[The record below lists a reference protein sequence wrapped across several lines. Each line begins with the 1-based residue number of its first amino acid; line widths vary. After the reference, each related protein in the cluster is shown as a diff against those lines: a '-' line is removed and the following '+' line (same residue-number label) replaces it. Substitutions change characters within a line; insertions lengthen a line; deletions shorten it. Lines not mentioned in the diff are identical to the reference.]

1 MKKLTV
7 LMLVATLIVGMFAV
21 SASANNIC
29 ESYGEIPKVDKP
41 ITLDGLR
48 DGVYDYGVKMEI
60 NSGFHGEPN
69 ESGVS
74 GTMWAAYDDN
84 NLYVFIEVRD
94 SSVFDISK
102 DPNVKFCPTC
112 GKQQVVDS
120 GCAHMTDPAE
130 AKYNIW
136 NDDCVEFMVDWTN
149 NGSVPSQYRV
159 NRSGIA
165 TRDWDTQN
173 IGFTAAASAGS
184 NGTWYGELSIPLDSS
199 KQGTEIGLMCMINN
213 QKNIDPYEADYILL
227 DNSAGYSDP
236 WGSEFF
242 DYITLGAPVEVP
254 DDATGVVDGGNNGG
268 NNGGGTTTPTGPAPT
283 DDQGNTLPTTGTDAT
298 GSNNNPNKPAQ
309 TADPIAMVVVAAMA
323 ALGAAVVIKKTCF
336 SK

>member
-7 LMLVATLIVGMFAV
+7 WMLVATLLVGMLAISV
-21 SASANNIC
+21 SANNIC

-48 DGVYDYGVKMEI
+48 DGVYDYGVSMEI
-60 NSGFHGEPN
+60 NSGFRGEAN

-74 GTMWAAYDDN
+74 GTLWAAYDDN
-84 NLYVFIEVRD
+84 NLYLFFEVKD

-102 DPNVKFCPTC
+102 DPNVRFCSTC
-112 GKQQVVDS
+112 GKQEVVGS
-120 GCAHMTDPAE
+120 GCEHMTDPASE
-130 AKYNIW
+130 IYNIW
-136 NDDCVEFMVDWTN
+136 NDDCVEFMIDWTN

-159 NRSGIA
+159 NRSGLA

-173 IGFTAAASAGS
+173 IGFSAAASAGS

-199 KQGTEIGLMCMINN
+199 RQGTEIGIMCMINN
-213 QKNIDPYEADYILL
+213 QKSLDPYEADYIMLS
-227 DNSAGYSDP
+227 NSANYGDP

-242 DYITLGAPVEVP
+242 DYITLGALVEVP
-254 DDATGVVDGGNNGG
+254 DDATNVVTN
-268 NNGGGTTTPTGPAPT
+268 P
-283 DDQGNTLPTTGTDAT
+283 T
-298 GSNNNPNKPAQ
+298 GSNNNNDPINGSVSTDASGNPLPTDSTNPGQAVQ
-309 TADPIAMVVVAAMA
+309 TADPIAMVVVAAVA
-323 ALGAAVVIKKTCF
+323 ALGAAIVIRKTCF